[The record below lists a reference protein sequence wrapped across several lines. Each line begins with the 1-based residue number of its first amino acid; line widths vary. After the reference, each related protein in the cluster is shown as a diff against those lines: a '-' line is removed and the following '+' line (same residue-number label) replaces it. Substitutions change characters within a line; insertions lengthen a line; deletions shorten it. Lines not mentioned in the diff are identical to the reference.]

1 MKRVHAFLT
10 ALLLAPLAAL
20 HAAELYVATDG
31 NDDNPGTAARP
42 FATLGKGAAAA
53 RPGDTVWIKPGT
65 YLPADVIWLKS
76 GAPGAPIT
84 YRAQA
89 GGEVII
95 DGQGKVPGRSADG
108 VITMGKKD
116 WIILDGVRVI
126 NSNWAGIA
134 ARGCSN
140 ITVQNCSTK
149 NTYASGIYI
158 RASTDVKVL
167 SNKVQQAC
175 VHPVSTPRKDTQECI
190 SLVGCTD
197 FEIAYNEVFDRL
209 EDTNNGGEGIDTKEA
224 CRNGKVHH
232 NHVHDLVRLGIYCDA
247 FGSQLENIE
256 IFANTVHDCRAGIAV
271 ACEAGGTAR
280 GIRIHDNLVRDW
292 RGWACA
298 WPAT

>member
-1 MKRVHAFLT
+1 MIF
-10 ALLLAPLAAL
+10 
-20 HAAELYVATDG
+20 
-31 NDDNPGTAARP
+31 
-42 FATLGKGAAAA
+42 
-53 RPGDTVWIKPGT
+53 
-65 YLPADVIWLKS
+65 
-76 GAPGAPIT
+76 
-84 YRAQA
+84 
-89 GGEVII
+89 

-116 WIILDGVRVI
+116 WIVLDGVRVI
-126 NSNWAGIA
+126 NSNWTGIA

-149 NTYASGIYI
+149 NTLASGIYI

-175 VHPVSTPRKDTQECI
+175 VHPVSTPRKDTQEGI

-232 NHVHDLVRLGIYCDA
+232 NHVHDLVRLASIATLSAASWRTSRFSPTPSTIAGRA
-247 FGSQLENIE
+247 SRSP
-256 IFANTVHDCRAGIAV
+256 ARRAGP
-271 ACEAGGTAR
+271 
-280 GIRIHDNLVRDW
+280 
-292 RGWACA
+292 
-298 WPAT
+298 PAASAFTTT